1 MTTIGIDLG
10 TTNSLVSTW
19 KDGEAILIPNVLG
32 KTMTPSVVGFSD
44 DGDLLIG
51 EAAKERLI
59 SHPDKTIDQ
68 FKRYMG
74 TDRECKI
81 GRKPFRAEELSSFVL
96 RALKEDAETFLGETI
111 TEAVISV
118 PAYFSDAQRKATIS
132 AGKLAGLNVKRLVN
146 EPTAAAIA
154 YGLHNR
160 DEESTFLVFDL
171 GGGTF
176 DVSILEIFDDVFE
189 VHASA
194 GDNHLGGEDFTDA
207 LAEYAIQE
215 AGIKWSKWNSNI
227 NSTGKEYEIIRKAAN
242 QCKLDLSTQES
253 ATLDFIFKKKS
264 YQVTITRH
272 QLEKI
277 FSPLIKRIKPP
288 IESAMRDAK
297 IPLAE
302 LDNVVMVGG
311 SSRIPAV
318 KSLVSKML
326 GIFPTMHLNPD
337 EVVALGAAGRAA
349 LLDSKSELKEI
360 VLTDVCP
367 YTLGTDVIA
376 TINGRDV
383 GGQFHP
389 IIERNCTVPVSKV
402 SRLYS
407 FSDQQ
412 AFINIPVYQGESRLS
427 QDNILLGEVKIAI
440 PAAEAGQE
448 AVDVRYTYDV
458 NGILEVE
465 AIVVSTGLKRS
476 HVIEN
481 NPGLLSPEEIQ
492 QRLKDLESIKIH
504 PREKLENTTL
514 IARGERIYEENLG
527 DTRDYISRLLAEF
540 DLILDKQN
548 NVEIKQ
554 AREQL
559 KIEFSQ
565 FN

>member
-10 TTNSLVSTW
+10 TTNSLVATW

-44 DGDLLIG
+44 EGDLLIG

-59 SHPDKTIDQ
+59 SHPDKTIAQ

-74 TDRECKI
+74 TNRECKI

-96 RALKEDAETFLGETI
+96 RALKEDAETFLGEAV

-132 AGKLAGLNVKRLVN
+132 AGKLAGLTVKRLVN

-160 DEESTFLVFDL
+160 DEESSFLVFDL

-207 LAEYAIQE
+207 LTEYALQKS
-215 AGIKWSKWNSNI
+215 GVKWNKM
-227 NSTGKEYEIIRKAAN
+227 GKEYEIIRKAAN
-242 QCKLDLSTQES
+242 QCKLDLSTNES
-253 ATLDFIFKKKS
+253 ATMDFIFKKKS
-264 YQVTITRH
+264 YQVTMTRKK
-272 QLEKI
+272 LERI
-277 FSPLIKRIKPP
+277 FAPLIDRIRAP

-297 IPLAE
+297 IPLTE
-302 LDNVVMVGG
+302 LDRVVMVGG
-311 SSRIPAV
+311 SSRIPAI
-318 KSLVSKML
+318 KSLMSKML
-326 GIFPTMHLNPD
+326 GIFPTMLLNPD
-337 EVVALGAAGRAA
+337 EVVALGTAGRAA
-349 LLDSKSELKEI
+349 LLDSQSELKEI

-367 YTLGTDVIA
+367 HTLGTDVIA
-376 TINGRDV
+376 TINGQDV

-402 SRLYS
+402 SRLYT

-412 AFINIPVYQGESRLS
+412 AFISIPVYQGESRLS
-427 QDNILLGEVKIAI
+427 QDNILLGEIKVDI
-440 PAAEAGQE
+440 PAEEAGKE
-448 AVDVRYTYDV
+448 AVDIRYTYDA

-465 AIVVSTGLKRS
+465 ATVVSTGLKRTS
-476 HVIEN
+476 VIEN
-481 NPGLLSPEEIQ
+481 NPGLLSSEEIQ

-527 DTRDYISRLLAEF
+527 DTRDYIGKLLAEF

-548 NVEIKQ
+548 NAEIKYAQ
-554 AREQL
+554 EQL
-559 KIEFSQ
+559 EIALTQ
-565 FN
+565 FQ